1 MRLLILPPFPYRTK
15 EWKAEHIIYVTD
27 GRQRDHFEQLFM
39 TTHKWFTHEKIVSPS
54 LSHVWFGTIL
64 GEDNK
69 AIKTRDGQPVK
80 LMDLLNEAI
89 YRAKQMVKEKILNLT
104 KKRWKEGLK

>member
-1 MRLLILPPFPYRTK
+1 MVY
-15 EWKAEHIIYVTD
+15 
-27 GRQRDHFEQLFM
+27 
-39 TTHKWFTHEKIVSPS
+39 HEKIVSPS

-89 YRAKQMVKEKILNLT
+89 DRAKQMVKEKNPELDEEEM
-104 KKRWKEGLK
+104 KRRAKVIGLGCSALCRSVSRQDFRLCFFMG

>member
-1 MRLLILPPFPYRTK
+1 MKKRFLS
-15 EWKAEHIIYVTD
+15 H
-27 GRQRDHFEQLFM
+27 
-39 TTHKWFTHEKIVSPS
+39 

-89 YRAKQMVKEKILNLT
+89 DRAKKMVREKNPELRRT
-104 KKRWKEGLK
+104 RDGKKG